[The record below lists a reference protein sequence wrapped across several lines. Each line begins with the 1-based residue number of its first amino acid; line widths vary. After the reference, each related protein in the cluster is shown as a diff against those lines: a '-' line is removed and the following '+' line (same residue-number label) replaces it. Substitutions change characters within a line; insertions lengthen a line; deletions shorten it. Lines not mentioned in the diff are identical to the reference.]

1 MNHAQRGFEPRWART
16 SDRYQL
22 SAFSSQQHNSS
33 VSSSVI
39 HPSRFISS
47 QPSFEPVFAENQE
60 RHENG
65 RLLISR

>member
-1 MNHAQRGFEPRWART
+1 MPSAASSRAGREHPIAI
-16 SDRYQL
+16 RYQL